1 MEENELMSFP
11 RTTEVLGLLADDVR
25 AGYIDQLKKHGHPT
39 RDGVDRLTDTITTQV
54 EVDGKKFTASLNMNF
69 YWKYLEEGT
78 KAHWPPLSAIQ
89 KWVSVKP
96 LIPRPDD
103 YGRIPTPKQ
112 LAFLIARA
120 MAGESPNQA
129 KLKNPQGGTTGTHG
143 FETTR
148 DAVLPM
154 YIERIEQALSEDI
167 GDYIKMYLTW

>member
-11 RTTEVLGLLADDVR
+11 KTAEVLGLLADDVR

-39 RDGVDRLTDTITTQV
+39 RDGVDRLHETITTEV
-54 EVDGKKFTASLNMNF
+54 EVDGKKFTASLNMNK
-69 YWKYLEEGT
+69 YWEYLEYGT

-89 KWVSVKP
+89 QWVKVKP
-96 LIPRPDD
+96 LLPRPNDN
-103 YGRIPTPKQ
+103 GIRPTNNQ

-120 MAGESPNQA
+120 MAGKSPNQA
-129 KLKNPQGGTTGTHG
+129 KLKNPNGGTTGTHG

>member
-1 MEENELMSFP
+1 MSFP
-11 RTTEVLGLLADDVR
+11 RTIEVLLRLADDVR

-39 RDGVDRLTDTITTQV
+39 RDGVDRLSDTITTEV
-54 EVDGKKFTASLNMNF
+54 TVDGKTFTASLNMNH

-78 KAHWPPLSAIQ
+78 KAHWPPMNAILQ
-89 KWVSVKP
+89 WVQVKP
-96 LIPRPDD
+96 VIPRPDGN
-103 YGRIPTPKQ
+103 GRIPKPKQ

-148 DAVLPM
+148 NAVLPM
-154 YIERIEQALSEDI
+154 YYERIEQALAEDI
-167 GDYIKMYLTW
+167 GDFIKMYLTW